1 MTAADDTPQRRA
13 QETNPLAIV
22 SMVCGMVALVLGP
35 LAILAIVFGH
45 IARGQV
51 RRTGEG
57 GHGMATIGLI
67 LGYMVLVVGTAL
79 FAAFLASVPS

>member
-1 MTAADDTPQRRA
+1 VTAADDTPLRRA

-22 SMVCGMVALVLGP
+22 SMICGMVALVLGP
-35 LAILAIVFGH
+35 LAGPAVVFGH

-57 GHGMATIGLI
+57 GHGMATTGLI
-67 LGYMVLVVGTAL
+67 LGYIVLAAATAL
-79 FAAFLASVPS
+79 LVAFLA

>member
-1 MTAADDTPQRRA
+1 MTVADDMPQRRA
-13 QETNPLAIV
+13 RETNPLAIV

-57 GHGMATIGLI
+57 GRGMATSGLI
-67 LGYMVLVVGTAL
+67 LGYMILVVGTAL
-79 FAAFLASVPS
+79 FVAFVASLPG